1 MSWSFLL
8 CFPILSAAFFQA
20 TGTTQLETMLDS
32 TFYKTVRNDSG
43 SNCSWNCK
51 YKVNETDLH
60 GNNVP
65 MWVFLDGR
73 LFKFIVN
80 YEMKVEDN
88 CISKTPHRSTVNVTQ
103 LWRVRLIIPTNE
115 DIPSFVD
122 KALKH
127 FSYFIEEEFLYT
139 VNASCTFKVNAICN
153 TSQPCYSELSPEE
166 LKEKTLY
173 RTHLGSLGKICIA
186 EEEKNQQ
193 TCIKISEFKYEWKQ
207 FFLNV
212 ALFLFVAIFSYTGPY
227 IFCLFPATEVIH
239 HEIRHIILDRSN
251 PVGLR
256 SLIGNYFF
264 SMDDTMWHR
273 VRKCIFRVFILP
285 IPFLIPALFVEY
297 LLNTNFLPRQNSLHI
312 TSLYHPSKM
321 ICFGCYFFQALYLY
335 FVIPNPN
342 GESSSVWFRY
352 VDFYEN
358 FFLMWDIPLQMI
370 IHFRLVRG
378 TLLKLFVGLINLAF
392 DAFVKIKNSL
402 INSNSWKTTVESL
415 VHIILFLGL
424 IPIALIFL
432 PGHLFSIMWFSLP
445 IATICAFGTFRLV
458 NINILGFYKLC
469 VFRAVEKFL
478 GICFSWLAL
487 FGGLLLLRSAALG
500 FLLFLQI
507 AVSVAFS
514 EENLPFVG
522 CFILVSY
529 CLWSSYRSFCNEY
542 QELALKLLDHC
553 KRPSAKRAIVKD
565 PLFDKER
572 LVRTIPKELFNIA
585 CEELMPI
592 KENTRKLALKV
603 ILQLMWV
610 FLVFFLTMLMA
621 AAPLKKTLVLIF
633 LWSVSGIISF
643 YFQGRKHINHN
654 ATCINNDCN
663 ELVKNYFKSTS
674 NSNLVEQYHLLE
686 RFPLPLYSD
695 PENAFYS
702 RHQFNLKC
710 FTLFSSHTVLIAHV
724 VAYFATNCR
733 KPFCV

>member
-51 YKVNETDLH
+51 YEVNETGLR
-60 GNNVP
+60 GTKVP
-65 MWVFLDGR
+65 TWVFLDGR

-88 CISKTPHRSTVNVTQ
+88 CISKTPHRSTVNGTQ

-153 TSQPCYSELSPEE
+153 TNQPCYSELSPEE

-297 LLNTNFLPRQNSLHI
+297 LLSTNFLPRQNSLHI

-321 ICFGCYFFQALYLY
+321 ICFGCYFLQALYLY

-378 TLLKLFVGLINLAF
+378 KLLELFVELIKLAF
-392 DAFVKIKNSL
+392 DAFVRIKNSL

-432 PGHLFSIMWFSLP
+432 PLYLFSIIWLSFP
-445 IATICAFGTFRLV
+445 IATICALRPFQLWR
-458 NINILGFYKLC
+458 FYKLR
-469 VFRAVEKFL
+469 VFRAVVVFL
-478 GICFSWLAL
+478 GNCFSWLAL

-500 FLLFLQI
+500 VLLFLQI

-542 QELALKLLDHC
+542 QELAVKLFDHC
-553 KRPSAKRAIVKD
+553 KRHKAKGSIVTD
-565 PLFDKER
+565 WLFDKGR

-592 KENTRKLALKV
+592 KENTCKLALKV

-610 FLVFFLTMLMA
+610 FLVFLLTMLMA
-621 AAPLKKTLVLIF
+621 TAPLKKTLVLIF
-633 LWSVSGIISF
+633 LWSVSRITSF
-643 YFQGRKHINHN
+643 YFQGSKHINHN

-663 ELVKNYFKSTS
+663 EFVEKNFKST
-674 NSNLVEQYHLLE
+674 SNLVEQYHWLE
-686 RFPLPLYSD
+686 GFPLPLYSH
-695 PENAFYS
+695 PEEEFSLGRLCDHLEWFSFTVVMAHMMAYLS
-702 RHQFNLKC
+702 YNL
-710 FTLFSSHTVLIAHV
+710 
-724 VAYFATNCR
+724 
-733 KPFCV
+733 